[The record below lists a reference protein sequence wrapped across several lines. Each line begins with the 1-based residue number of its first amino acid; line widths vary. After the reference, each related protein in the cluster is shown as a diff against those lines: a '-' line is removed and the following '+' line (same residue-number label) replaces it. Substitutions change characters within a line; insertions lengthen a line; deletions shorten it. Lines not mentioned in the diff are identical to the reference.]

1 MDPQNLGV
9 VTFNEFV
16 DWLCQMRIIH
26 DRRVDM
32 EA

>member
-9 VTFNEFV
+9 VGFNDYI
-16 DWLCQMRIIH
+16 DWLCQMRIIQ

-32 EA
+32 V